1 MDKEELSAL
10 VKILNEKTNNP
21 IDPMKKGSFVVVRQ
35 FGNLKEKGGVEL
47 WRMKRTTTVQ
57 ECLPSATVG
66 KAYPAT
72 LQVESLPADRVQIS
86 KRMSKRELAETIQV
100 AFEILDAVQHD
111 IKAVDVIKGLK
122 YLIETN

>member
-1 MDKEELSAL
+1 LSAL

-35 FGNLKEKGGVEL
+35 FGNLKKAKPEKGGVEL

-57 ECLPSATVG
+57 ECLPSAPVG
-66 KAYPAT
+66 RAYPAT

-100 AFEILDAVQHD
+100 AFEILDR
-111 IKAVDVIKGLK
+111 
-122 YLIETN
+122 N

>member
-21 IDPMKKGSFVVVRQ
+21 IDPMEKGSFVVVRQ
-35 FGNLKEKGGVEL
+35 LGTLKEKGGVEL